1 MSTGGPYRH
10 LFTPLRVG
18 PLTLANRVVFAAH
31 LTNYACDGL
40 PTEQHTAYY
49 ARRAAGGTG
58 LIITEEHSTHPADRP
73 YEKLIQGW
81 RPEVIPGYRRI
92 TGAVH
97 AHGVPVLAQL
107 NHNGGQSSGMYSRLP
122 VLAPSPVPDP
132 LFREVPKP
140 VEPFEIKEIV
150 DGYARVAR
158 HCAAGGFDGV
168 ELQCSQSSII
178 RGFLSPATNQ
188 RTDGY
193 GGPLPHRARLLLETV
208 AAVRAAIGPGLVL
221 GVRICGDEQI
231 EGGTTLDEAVGV
243 ARLVSA
249 TGVVDYISTTMGV
262 ATASLHM
269 VVPGMRA
276 APGYALHVA
285 AAIRAAAGIPVIG
298 AGRITAPRQ
307 AEQALADGQCDLV
320 GCGPRPDRRPGLRG
334 PGPGRA
340 RAGPA
345 AGIRTCLS
353 CNQECAGRVGRNRW
367 LGCTVNPR
375 AGRESVPLPR
385 PVRPAGRGRGAGR
398 RVYVVGGGPGGLQAA
413 VTAAQRGHR
422 VTLFEAAARTGG
434 QAGVAARMPGRA
446 GFGALPRDLDA
457 QARRAGVRLETGHR
471 VHAEFLLDERPD
483 AVVLATGAVPVQPA
497 WAHGHPRVVDAGQVA
512 GGPAR
517 PEGTVVV
524 LDELGFHQATSVAEL
539 LADRGCAVEIITS
552 ALVVGQDLG
561 LTLDLE
567 LWTRKAHAQG
577 VRQRTDVVVLDARE
591 NGAGRLELTLLHH
604 PTGERQRL
612 ACDWVA
618 CAVPPRPADELW
630 HALQGAEPGAGPGPP
645 FEVHR
650 VGDCLAPRRAQAA
663 VIEGERVGAAL

>member
-1 MSTGGPYRH
+1 MSTGAAPYRH

-40 PTEQHTAYY
+40 PTEQHAAYY
-49 ARRAAGGTG
+49 ARRAAGGAG

-231 EGGTTLDEAVGV
+231 EGGTTLDEAVEV

-249 TGVVDYISTTMGV
+249 TGAVDYISTTMGV

-269 VVPGMRA
+269 VVAGMRA

-298 AGRITAPRQ
+298 AGRITGPGQ
-307 AEQALADGQCDLV
+307 ADQALADGQCDLV
-320 GCGPRPDRRPGLRG
+320 GVVRGQIADPDFAA
-334 PGPGRA
+334 RA
-340 RAGPA
+340 RAGPAAGPA

-375 AGRESVPLPR
+375 AGRESVPLPGR
-385 PVRPAGRGRGAGR
+385 PRPRDAG
-398 RVYVVGGGPGGLQAA
+398 
-413 VTAAQRGHR
+413 
-422 VTLFEAAARTGG
+422 AARGG
-434 QAGVAARMPGRA
+434 ACTWSAA
-446 GFGALPRDLDA
+446 
-457 QARRAGVRLETGHR
+457 
-471 VHAEFLLDERPD
+471 
-483 AVVLATGAVPVQPA
+483 
-497 WAHGHPRVVDAGQVA
+497 
-512 GGPAR
+512 GPA
-517 PEGTVVV
+517 
-524 LDELGFHQATSVAEL
+524 
-539 LADRGCAVEIITS
+539 
-552 ALVVGQDLG
+552 
-561 LTLDLE
+561 
-567 LWTRKAHAQG
+567 
-577 VRQRTDVVVLDARE
+577 
-591 NGAGRLELTLLHH
+591 
-604 PTGERQRL
+604 
-612 ACDWVA
+612 AC
-618 CAVPPRPADELW
+618 
-630 HALQGAEPGAGPGPP
+630 
-645 FEVHR
+645 
-650 VGDCLAPRRAQAA
+650 RR
-663 VIEGERVGAAL
+663 R